1 MAVEE
6 VEYEELFE
14 PPKTGFDKLPK
25 DVKNSIQ
32 KISGKKTDEK
42 TDNFV
47 LTYLIFGAA
56 GGAFA
61 YTRRKKVLHGIG
73 LGLVLAYI
81 YTTLID
87 NDTKDLKKD
96 DESEVQ

>member
-14 PPKTGFDKLPK
+14 PPKTGFEDLPK
-25 DVKNSIQ
+25 EVKRSIQ
-32 KISGKKTDEK
+32 KIAGKKTDEK
-42 TDNFV
+42 ADNFV

-61 YTRRKKVLHGIG
+61 YTKKKKVLHGVG

-87 NDTKDLKKD
+87 KDTKDLNKD
-96 DESEVQ
+96 DESKV